1 MSVTDPPPRRS
12 AFGPELP
19 ADVRVPG
26 AILRVDGLDAPGAE
40 AVGREGSIELLEIG
54 PRIWLAV
61 SERGSPEDV
70 GAAVAAAAAE
80 GAVACTD
87 LTHARV
93 VFRLAGPAAR
103 ARLARGC
110 PVDLDTIA
118 CGGAAATVLGPF
130 EVVIRRG
137 HGSDTEAFD
146 VFVSR
151 SVARSVRRWLYAIDL
166 SV

>member
-12 AFGPELP
+12 AFGPEPP

-26 AILRVDGLDAPGAE
+26 AVVRVDGLDAPGAE
-40 AVGREGSIELLEIG
+40 AVGREGSIEMLEIG

-61 SERGSPEDV
+61 SERGSPEEV
-70 GAAVAAAAAE
+70 GAAVAAAAE

-118 CGGAAATVLGPF
+118 SGAAVATVLGPF

-137 HGSDTEAFD
+137 HGPDTEAFD

-151 SVARSVRRWLYAIDL
+151 SVARSVQRWLYAIDL